1 MSPFGLSHLSAPLRP
16 IARSFGLA
24 APAGNWW
31 EARQG
36 PWRADPTATQHR
48 AACNI
53 CRWNGDSFDGPFHS
67 EMAQCPR
74 CGSIARDRFLMHC
87 FTTTVKKPKGLRVLE
102 TSPRLGH
109 EYRVMMRRHFRYTA
123 SDFDLSA
130 HEGDIQIDL
139 QNIAL
144 PDASIDVLLTPHV
157 LEHVPDTNRALSEIH
172 RMLAPGGHMF
182 LQLPL
187 LQGTT
192 SVPTEPEFHAD
203 NTPVFFRF
211 GWDLTFR
218 LREAGFQTTVLV
230 TEEWRDALTGRAPVP
245 ASNGDGFDVE
255 DIVAAA
261 RRTLDFDRDVAVAST
276 RQHSNRSG
284 FLPPYHFAT
293 WHCHKAR
300 QPR

>member
-1 MSPFGLSHLSAPLRP
+1 MPLSPIGLNSIKAPLRP
-16 IARSFGLA
+16 LARKLGLA
-24 APAGNWW
+24 APAGDWW
-31 EARQG
+31 NARRG
-36 PWRADPTATQHR
+36 PWKIDPSADRHG

-53 CRWNGDSFDGPFHS
+53 CHWTGPAFDGPFHS
-67 EMAQCPR
+67 EMAQCPQ

-87 FTTTVKKPKGLRVLE
+87 FVSNVKRPKGLRILE

-144 PDASIDVLLTPHV
+144 PDSSIDVLLTPHV
-157 LEHVPDTNRALSEIH
+157 LEHVPDTGKALAEIH

-182 LQLPL
+182 LQVPL
-187 LQGTT
+187 LVGTT
-192 SVPTEPEFHAD
+192 TVPSEPEFHAD

-218 LREAGFQTTVLV
+218 LREAGFQTKVLV
-230 TEEWRDALTGRAPVP
+230 TEEWHDMLTGRIEPP

-255 DIVAAA
+255 DIVGAA
-261 RRTLDFDRDVAVAST
+261 RRTLDFDRDVVAASSKT
-276 RQHSNRSG
+276 RSRAYG

-300 QPR
+300 

>member
-1 MSPFGLSHLSAPLRP
+1 MPSFTESLIAAAKAPLRP
-16 IARSFGLA
+16 VARRVGLA
-24 APAGNWW
+24 APAGDWW
-31 EARQG
+31 NARRG
-36 PWRADPTATQHR
+36 PWKVDPSATSHG

-53 CRWNGDSFDGPFHS
+53 CRWTGAAFNGPYHS
-67 EMAQCPR
+67 EMAQCPQ

-87 FTTTVKKPKGLRVLE
+87 FTSTVKRPRGLRILE

-109 EYRVMMRRHFRYTA
+109 EYRIMMSRHFRYTA

-144 PDASIDVLLTPHV
+144 PDSSIDVLLTPHV
-157 LEHVPDTNRALSEIH
+157 LEHVPDTARALAEIH

-182 LQLPL
+182 LQVPL
-187 LQGTT
+187 LVGTT
-192 SVPTEPEFHAD
+192 TVPNEPEFHAD

-218 LREAGFQTTVLV
+218 LREAGFHTKILV
-230 TEEWRDALTGRAPVP
+230 TEEWSEMLSGRTEPP

-255 DIVAAA
+255 GIVAAA
-261 RRTLDFDRDVAVAST
+261 RRTLDFDRDVVPAAST
-276 RQHSNRSG
+276 RQSHAYG

-293 WHCHKAR
+293 WYCHK
-300 QPR
+300 PR

>member
-1 MSPFGLSHLSAPLRP
+1 MPVSPISLNSIKAPLRP
-16 IARSFGLA
+16 LARKLGLA
-24 APAGNWW
+24 APAGDWW
-31 EARQG
+31 NARRG
-36 PWRADPTATQHR
+36 PWKIDPSAQRHG

-53 CRWNGDSFDGPFHS
+53 CHWTGHAFDGPYHS
-67 EMAQCPR
+67 EMAQCPQ

-87 FTTTVKKPKGLRVLE
+87 FVSTVKRPRGLRILE

-144 PDASIDVLLTPHV
+144 PDSSIDVLLTPHV
-157 LEHVPDTNRALSEIH
+157 LEHVPDTAKALAEIH

-182 LQLPL
+182 LQVPL
-187 LQGTT
+187 LVGTT
-192 SVPTEPEFHAD
+192 TVPSEPEFHAD

-218 LREAGFQTTVLV
+218 LRDAGFHTKVLV
-230 TEEWRDALTGRAPVP
+230 TEQWRDMLIGRTQPP

-261 RRTLDFDRDVAVAST
+261 RRTLDFDRDVAAPATTEQS
-276 RQHSNRSG
+276 RSYG

-293 WHCHKAR
+293 WHCHK
-300 QPR
+300 PR

>member
-1 MSPFGLSHLSAPLRP
+1 
-16 IARSFGLA
+16 
-24 APAGNWW
+24 
-31 EARQG
+31 
-36 PWRADPTATQHR
+36 
-48 AACNI
+48 
-53 CRWNGDSFDGPFHS
+53 
-67 EMAQCPR
+67 MAQCPQ

-87 FTTTVKKPKGLRVLE
+87 FTSTVKRPRGLRILE

-109 EYRVMMRRHFRYTA
+109 EYRIMMRRHFRYTA

-144 PDASIDVLLTPHV
+144 PDSSIDVLLTPHV
-157 LEHVPDTNRALSEIH
+157 LEHVPDTARALAEIH

-182 LQLPL
+182 LQVPL
-187 LQGTT
+187 LVGTT
-192 SVPTEPEFHAD
+192 SVPSEPEFHAD

-218 LREAGFQTTVLV
+218 LREAGFHTKILV
-230 TEEWRDALTGRAPVP
+230 TEEWSDMLSGRSEPP

-255 DIVAAA
+255 GIVAAA
-261 RRTLDFDRDVAVAST
+261 RRTLDFDRDVVPAAST
-276 RQHSNRSG
+276 RQSHAYG

-293 WHCHKAR
+293 WYCHK
-300 QPR
+300 PR